1 MYFNLFR
8 LVVGDVVAD
17 GFLEAKVDFANF
29 SNVQVLSDD
38 DKHSIAES
46 EEKHAGLNSD
56 LGETALD
63 PGETVHPVE
72 SQYSTKTA

>member
-1 MYFNLFR
+1 M
-8 LVVGDVVAD
+8 GDVVAD

-46 EEKHAGLNSD
+46 EEEHTGLNSD
-56 LGETALD
+56 PGETALD
-63 PGETVHPVE
+63 LGETFHLEVSH
-72 SQYSTKTA
+72 